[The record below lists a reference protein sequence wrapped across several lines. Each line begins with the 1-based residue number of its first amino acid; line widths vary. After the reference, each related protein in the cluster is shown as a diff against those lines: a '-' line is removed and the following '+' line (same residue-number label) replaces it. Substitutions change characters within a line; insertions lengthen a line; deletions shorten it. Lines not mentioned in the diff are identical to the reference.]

1 MPNHVTTE
9 IKATPE
15 VIAWMLNEEGR
26 VDFSK
31 IIPFAGEFPWNG
43 IACDAET
50 LANVVRHK
58 PLDEHPLIASLE
70 AGNRDRTSL
79 DQLSDESFEQFV
91 QMLRNHRATGYLH
104 NMEFAIAKWG
114 TKWNAYD
121 QTVDQEAGTARFDT
135 AWSFPE
141 PILSKVSEQFPDA
154 TIEIRYADEDIGSN
168 CGSVTFLGGKAIV
181 RDEVPRWADMSEA
194 EQKKWTA
201 FAYEVKR
208 WQPDPDDE

>member
-9 IKATPE
+9 IKAAPE

-26 VDFSK
+26 VDFRK

-50 LANVVRHK
+50 LADVVRRK
-58 PLDEHPLIASLE
+58 PLDGNPLIASLE
-70 AGNRDRTSL
+70 AGNRNRTSL

-104 NMEFAIAKWG
+104 DMEFARAKWG

-121 QTVDQEAGTARFDT
+121 QAVDQEAGIARFDT

-141 PILSKVSEQFPDA
+141 PVLLAVSEQFPDA
-154 TIEIRYADEDIGSN
+154 AIEVRYADEDIGSN
-168 CGSVTFLGGKAIV
+168 CGSATLLGGKAIV
-181 RDEVPRWADMSEA
+181 RDEAPRWVDMTEA
-194 EQKKWTA
+194 EQKKWTT
-201 FAYEVKR
+201 FAYEVKG
-208 WQPDPDDE
+208 WTPGEGDE

>member
-15 VIAWMLNEEGR
+15 VIASMLNEEGR
-26 VDFSK
+26 VDFRK

-50 LANVVRHK
+50 LADVVRRK
-58 PLDEHPLIASLE
+58 PLDENPLIASLE
-70 AGNRDRTSL
+70 AVIRDRVSL

-104 NMEFAIAKWG
+104 DMDFARANWG

-121 QTVDQEAGTARFDT
+121 QAVDQEAGTARFDT

-141 PILSKVSEQFPDA
+141 PILLKVSEQFPDA

-168 CGSVTFLGGKAIV
+168 CGSVTFQGGKAV
-181 RDEVPRWADMSEA
+181 ARDEAQRWADMDQLQRE
-194 EQKKWTA
+194 KWQA

-208 WQPDPDDE
+208 WTPDEDDE

>member
-9 IKATPE
+9 IKATPD
-15 VIAWMLNEEGR
+15 VIASMLNEEGR

-50 LANVVRHK
+50 LADVVRRK
-58 PLDEHPLIASLE
+58 PLDENPLIASLE
-70 AGNRDRTSL
+70 AGSRDRVLL

-104 NMEFAIAKWG
+104 DMEFARAKWG

-141 PILSKVSEQFPDA
+141 PVLLKVSEQFPEVA
-154 TIEIRYADEDIGSN
+154 IEIRYADEDIGSN
-168 CGSVTFLGGKAIV
+168 CGKVTFQGGRAIA
-181 RDEVPRWADMSEA
+181 RDEARRWNSMSKA
-194 EQKKWTA
+194 EQDQWTA
-201 FAYEVKR
+201 FAYEVKG
-208 WQPDPDDE
+208 WEPDPDDE